1 MSNRLRPRL
10 TFANVVSCLAL
21 FVALGGSAYAVKQLP
36 KNSVGTK
43 QIKKNAVTKKK
54 VRKNAINGPK
64 VKNNSLTGA
73 DIKLSKLGTV
83 PSAKNATTASTANL
97 ANSIPPAEP
106 THLVGAPGEPGF
118 EGGSSNVGG
127 GETVNLRPVGFFKDH
142 EGIVHLQGFAEVG
155 TGAPIPRIF
164 TLPPGYRP
172 GSGTV
177 LYQLALCFPGAE
189 PCIKDEPGE
198 DEQIHSLVLVAGG
211 NVDLEGAPLSG
222 GVISGP
228 NRSVSLDG
236 ISFRAES

>member
-1 MSNRLRPRL
+1 MSSHASRSLSRSAVVPRL
-10 TFANVVSCLAL
+10 
-21 FVALGGSAYAVKQLP
+21 
-36 KNSVGTK
+36 
-43 QIKKNAVTKKK
+43 KKNAVTKNK
-54 VRKNAINGPK
+54 VRKNAINGPE

-73 DIKLSKLGTV
+73 DINLSKLGTV

-127 GETVNLRPVGFFKDH
+127 GRAVDLRPVGFFKDH

-155 TGAPIPRIF
+155 TGAPLPQDLYPARWVPTGQRHRPLPARALLPRGGP
-164 TLPPGYRP
+164 LHQR
-172 GSGTV
+172 
-177 LYQLALCFPGAE
+177 Q
-189 PCIKDEPGE
+189 PGE
-198 DEQIHSLVLVAGG
+198 DEQIYSPVIVAGG
-211 NVDLEGAPLSG
+211 SVDLEGAPFSG
-222 GVISGP
+222 GVISPP